1 MQKNMRILLFGEYSN
16 VHWTLAE
23 GLRELGHEVTVISD
37 GDVWKDYPRDI
48 DLKRKSLGRWDTL
61 RYVMKVRKVT
71 AQLTGYDII
80 QFINPIFLDLTAER
94 VEPYYERL
102 RRQNPQAR
110 FVLGAYG
117 VDYYW
122 VLEGLK
128 ADTFRYSDFYLYG
141 QKRSYPYLD
150 TMVSDWIHGY
160 KGTLNVRMAQ
170 EADAIV
176 TGLYEYDV
184 CYRPHF
190 PRKTTFIPFP
200 INLQHS
206 TPSARWREGEKI
218 RFFIGI
224 QKTRNYYKGTDIML
238 RALERLK
245 ERYPERMDI
254 MKAESIPFAQYK
266 DMMNQSHVLLDQLY
280 SYTPG
285 MNGLLAMSKG
295 MVLVGGGEE
304 EQYSIIHED
313 ELRPIINVQPNEEEV
328 VDELERRLLLCPQ
341 DIPRL
346 QEESLKY
353 VQRHHDHVKVA
364 REYEALYKSLL
375 QEETC

>member
-1 MQKNMRILLFGEYSN
+1 MRILLFGEYSN

-37 GDVWKDYPRDI
+37 GDVWKNYPRDI

-61 RYVMKVRKVT
+61 RYLMKVRRVM
-71 AQLTGYDII
+71 AGLRGYDVI

-94 VEPYYERL
+94 VEPFYDQL

-122 VLEGLK
+122 VSEGLK
-128 ADTFRYSDFYLYG
+128 PDTFRYSDFYLFG
-141 QKRSYPYLD
+141 QKRSYPYMD
-150 TMVSDWIHGY
+150 MMEKDWLHGY

-184 CYRPHF
+184 CYRPNF
-190 PRKTTFIPFP
+190 PKKTSFIPFP
-200 INLQHS
+200 INLRHS
-206 TPSARWREGEKI
+206 TPSARWKEGEKI

-224 QKTRNYYKGTDIML
+224 QKARHAYKGTDVML
-238 RALERLK
+238 SALEKLHA
-245 ERYPERMDI
+245 RYPDRMEV
-254 MKAESIPFAQYK
+254 MKAENVPFAQYK
-266 DMMNQSHVLLDQLY
+266 EMMNNSHVLLDQLY

-295 MVLVGGGEE
+295 MVLAGGGEE
-304 EQYSIIHED
+304 EQYGIIHE
-313 ELRPIINVQPNEEEV
+313 EKLRPIINLQPTEQGVME
-328 VDELERRLLLCPQ
+328 ELERRILMHPEDL
-341 DIPRL
+341 PRL
-346 QEESLKY
+346 QEESMTY
-353 VQRHHDHVKVA
+353 VRRHHDHVKVA
-364 REYEALYKSLL
+364 REYEKLYKQL
-375 QEETC
+375 